1 MTYSILF
8 FVDAERTIS
17 LKSAKYV
24 IDDLQK
30 LLDFILLI
38 LLVFLIIRQ
47 HINLFSTATSKNI
60 YFVLYQ

>member
-17 LKSAKYV
+17 LKSAKY
-24 IDDLQK
+24 DDLQK